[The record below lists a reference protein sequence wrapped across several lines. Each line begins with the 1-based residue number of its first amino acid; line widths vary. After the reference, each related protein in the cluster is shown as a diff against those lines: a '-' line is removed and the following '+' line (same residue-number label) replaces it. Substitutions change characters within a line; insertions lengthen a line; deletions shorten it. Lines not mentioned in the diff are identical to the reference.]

1 MSWNLKSALG
11 LAALLIGANACAQVT
26 IYESEGFR
34 GRAFTT
40 AEQVDN
46 FGDSG
51 LNDRASSVVVERGNW
66 EMCEDIRFRG
76 RCVVLRPGRYAS
88 LQAMGMSNRVS
99 SMRLLADQAHYDNEV
114 PVPQAGA
121 QITFYESE
129 GFRGRAFT
137 TAEQLDNFGSSGF
150 NDRASSVVVER
161 GNWEVCENIRFGG
174 RCMVLRP
181 GSYTSLAAMG
191 MNDRLSSV
199 RPLGDSAHYA
209 NEAPVP
215 QAGAQVT
222 FYESEGFRGR
232 AVTTAEQL
240 DNFGGSGFND
250 RASSVVVERGNW
262 EVCENIRFG
271 GRCMVLRPGSYTS
284 LAAMGMNDR
293 LSSVRP
299 LGDSAH
305 YANEAPVPQA
315 GAQVTFYESEGF
327 RGRAVTTAEQLDNFG
342 GSGFND
348 RASSVIVER
357 GNWEVCE
364 NIRFGGRCMVLRP
377 GNYAS
382 LQAMG
387 MNDQISSVRPVVYK
401 TQYANEAPMPS
412 AEPPYAYRR
421 NPQEEIYQAE
431 VTSVHAVMGPPQ
443 QRCWV
448 EKQQVSESQ
457 RGNANIGGAILGAV
471 IGGVLGHQVGD
482 GRGKQLATAG
492 GAVAGAVVGANVG
505 RGGKAAVPEQDVQRC
520 ETSAQGGA
528 PAYWDVGYEFR
539 GTPHQVQMSS
549 APGTTIAV
557 NRDGEPRP

>member
-1 MSWNLKSALG
+1 MSCSLKSALG

-66 EMCEDIRFRG
+66 EMCEDIRLRG

-88 LQAMGMSNRVS
+88 LQAMGMDNRVS
-99 SMRLLADQAHYDNEV
+99 SMRMLADQAHYDNEV
-114 PVPQAGA
+114 PVPKAGA
-121 QITFYESE
+121 QITFYESD
-129 GFRGRAFT
+129 GFRGRVFT
-137 TAEQLDNFGSSGF
+137 TAEQLDNFGSSAF

-161 GNWEVCENIRFGG
+161 GNWEVCENVGFGG

-199 RPLGDSAHYA
+199 RPLGDSTHYA

-215 QAGAQVT
+215 QAGAPVT

-232 AVTTAEQL
+232 A
-240 DNFGGSGFND
+240 
-250 RASSVVVERGNW
+250 
-262 EVCENIRFG
+262 I
-271 GRCMVLRPGSYTS
+271 
-284 LAAMGMNDR
+284 
-293 LSSVRP
+293 
-299 LGDSAH
+299 
-305 YANEAPVPQA
+305 
-315 GAQVTFYESEGF
+315 
-327 RGRAVTTAEQLDNFG
+327 TTAEQLDNFG

-364 NIRFGGRCMVLRP
+364 NMRFGGRCMVLRP
-377 GNYAS
+377 GSYAS

-401 TQYANEAPMPS
+401 AHYDNEAPMPS

-431 VTSVHAVMGPPQ
+431 VTSVRAVMGPPQ

-448 EKQQVSESQ
+448 EKQQVSEPQ

-471 IGGVLGHQVGD
+471 LGGVLGHQVG
-482 GRGKQLATAG
+482 GGTGKQLATAG

-505 RGGKAAVPEQDVQRC
+505 RGDKAAVPAQDVQRC
-520 ETSAQGGA
+520 ETSAQGGP

-557 NRDGEPRP
+557 NRDGEPRQ